1 VVAKEGIKGYLYI
14 ESFKQQHVKQAIED
28 IRNLSMGKWQ
38 QLMVPIREMTDVL
51 RVFKDDAALKRGS
64 WVRIKRGMYR
74 DDIAQVDYVDK
85 SRNQVALKML
95 PRVDYSRKRGALKG
109 TEDATR
115 KRKRGRPPAKM
126 FDQEAIKSVGGE
138 VNHDGDFVVF
148 EGNHFRNG
156 FLYKNFGMSAIVY
169 DGVKPTLQELE
180 KFEAT
185 IDDVDL
191 EVGGTGSR
199 DAAAPALQPGDV
211 VEVVEG
217 DLKNLTGRVVSL
229 EGDSITI
236 KPHHKDLQDLLAF
249 QARELRKA
257 FKEGDHVKVVAG
269 RYEGETGLVVRIEHN
284 LAILFSDLTMHEL
297 KVRPQDL
304 QLCLETSSGVDASGQ
319 YQLGDMVQLDPQTV
333 GVIVRLEKEAF
344 KVLTQHG
351 KEVNAKPHALQLRK
365 SRGVALDSRQVKI
378 VGTLNPRTS
387 PLNIPVPSTSPM
399 GL

>member
-1 VVAKEGIKGYLYI
+1 
-14 ESFKQQHVKQAIED
+14 
-28 IRNLSMGKWQ
+28 
-38 QLMVPIREMTDVL
+38 
-51 RVFKDDAALKRGS
+51 
-64 WVRIKRGMYR
+64 
-74 DDIAQVDYVDK
+74 
-85 SRNQVALKML
+85 ML
-95 PRVDYSRKRGALKG
+95 
-109 TEDATR
+109 
-115 KRKRGRPPAKM
+115 
-126 FDQEAIKSVGGE
+126 I
-138 VNHDGDFVVF
+138 
-148 EGNHFRNG
+148 
-156 FLYKNFGMSAIVY
+156 
-169 DGVKPTLQELE
+169 
-180 KFEAT
+180 
-185 IDDVDL
+185 L

-229 EGDSITI
+229 EGDSISV

-365 SRGVALDSRQVKI
+365 SRGVALDSRQNEITSRDVVKVIQGPHIHKQGEIKHVFRGNVFLI
-378 VGTLNPRTS
+378 VRDQVENGGIVVAKAKHVELAGGTSHAASSISTGFMPQSPRLSSPAPHRGPGTVSISSSAITTVLVASSATTTILVASSATTTVLVTS
-387 PLNIPVPSTSPM
+387 SATTTDTCCIFCH
-399 GL
+399 